1 MRSTLPLALLGTAT
15 LFAAALEAQTSSQ
28 GGYEVTRSQTVANVP
43 ARHVG
48 RKTTD
53 RETRIGNTP
62 ETNGNSQTLVMTV
75 GGFVRECPTAEGL
88 VAGNFEYTVT
98 SDAVNT
104 GEGETRR
111 THDSI
116 SLIANL
122 EGHVR
127 DDGIVDYVTIDG
139 DLARQREGSPPDR
152 QHIQRRFQVGAQGQP
167 DTTAMLD
174 AVTATAD
181 VSIATVMW
189 MGSTLYTQA
198 QAHWNMLDAC
208 VELAFEPPTQTQMLG
223 PNGSAQVRAT
233 IRTKEDKTP
242 IANAEYQAGPLQGIG
257 TLTPREGR
265 TEPSSPIVFTYTA
278 TANPKDGHGFDAGTR
293 SRAGIAGGKW
303 QIRVA
308 APFEG
313 TFTQRRLMN
322 VSGADLPEQ
331 ARAGA
336 ERYGIGFA
344 ADYEITGHLVWTKEE
359 DSARPS
365 SFGEV
370 GSQFY
375 VPTDGEITVKVSG
388 EGRSAAGN
396 CAHEGSKTFLLRQL
410 PPEALQYLVLE
421 LAGDGRYKVWLG
433 MVSYYLQLQVQE
445 KCSVRTGQRLEQT
458 LNINDAGIVLGQQDG
473 TMANDTL
480 AGETAAPVVIGLDRY
495 TGRWEFRKVAPKP

>member
-1 MRSTLPLALLGTAT
+1 MRPALPLALFGTAA
-15 LFAAALEAQTSSQ
+15 LVAAAADAQTSSQ

-174 AVTATAD
+174 AVNLALFELGA
-181 VSIATVMW
+181 W
-189 MGSTLYTQA
+189 QA
-198 QAHWNMLDAC
+198 MSGLGRIRREEPE
-208 VELAFEPPTQTQMLG
+208 VE
-223 PNGSAQVRAT
+223 
-233 IRTKEDKTP
+233 
-242 IANAEYQAGPLQGIG
+242 
-257 TLTPREGR
+257 
-265 TEPSSPIVFTYTA
+265 
-278 TANPKDGHGFDAGTR
+278 
-293 SRAGIAGGKW
+293 
-303 QIRVA
+303 
-308 APFEG
+308 
-313 TFTQRRLMN
+313 
-322 VSGADLPEQ
+322 
-331 ARAGA
+331 
-336 ERYGIGFA
+336 
-344 ADYEITGHLVWTKEE
+344 
-359 DSARPS
+359 
-365 SFGEV
+365 
-370 GSQFY
+370 
-375 VPTDGEITVKVSG
+375 
-388 EGRSAAGN
+388 
-396 CAHEGSKTFLLRQL
+396 
-410 PPEALQYLVLE
+410 
-421 LAGDGRYKVWLG
+421 
-433 MVSYYLQLQVQE
+433 SY
-445 KCSVRTGQRLEQT
+445 
-458 LNINDAGIVLGQQDG
+458 
-473 TMANDTL
+473 
-480 AGETAAPVVIGLDRY
+480 
-495 TGRWEFRKVAPKP
+495 